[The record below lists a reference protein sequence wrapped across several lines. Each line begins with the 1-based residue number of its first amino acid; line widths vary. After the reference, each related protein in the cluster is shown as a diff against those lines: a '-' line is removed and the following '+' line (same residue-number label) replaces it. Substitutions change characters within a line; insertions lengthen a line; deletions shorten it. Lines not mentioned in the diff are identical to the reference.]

1 MNTIES
7 IDLIYRNPNI
17 RSGRPCIV
25 GTGLRVIDVVMAMQ
39 FGNRMPDQLAQDYDI
54 TLAQVHAALAYYYEN
69 KVEIDDDICEDIR
82 IGLELAKEGWGRPE
96 RSLSSRLRHFMQD
109 EDFRSAISEAVVASN
124 ENRPALIKALFAKM
138 NALELGAHEG
148 TVEQAQESSA

>member
-1 MNTIES
+1 MNTIDS

-17 RSGRPCIV
+17 RGGRPCVV
-25 GTGLRVIDVVMAMQ
+25 GTDLRVLDIVVAMI
-39 FGNRMPDQLAQDYDI
+39 FDERTPDQLAQDY
-54 TLAQVHAALAYYYEN
+54 AFSMAEVHAALSYYHGN
-69 KVEIDDDICEDIR
+69 KAEIDEDIREDIR

-109 EDFRSAISEAVVASN
+109 EDLRSAISEAVVASN

-138 NALELGAHEG
+138 EALELGAHEG
-148 TVEQAQESSA
+148 IIEQAHESSE